1 MLKYLLTL
9 FALTGLSLQEGEDE
23 DPNTFIRPIMYGVS
37 IGLAL
42 TVYGVLA
49 WIYQADSERDPMIY
63 SKYLTVKKNK

>member
-1 MLKYLLTL
+1 MLKYLISL
-9 FALTGLSLQEGEDE
+9 FAILGLSLQAGEEE

-42 TVYGVLA
+42 TVYGVVA
-49 WIYQADSERDPMIY
+49 WIYQADAERDPMIY